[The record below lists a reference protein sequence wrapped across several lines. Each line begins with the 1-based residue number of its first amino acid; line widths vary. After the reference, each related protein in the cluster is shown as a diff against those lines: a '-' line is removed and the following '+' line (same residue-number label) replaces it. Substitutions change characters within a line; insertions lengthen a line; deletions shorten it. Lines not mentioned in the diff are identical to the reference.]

1 MQNTKTILEISG
13 MHCASCAQKI
23 ENALKKIDG
32 VKEVNVNFASEKALI
47 EHSARLSDKGEFIN
61 VIKKLGYGVLGEEA
75 SDRSDHD
82 SENDNHSDHHK
93 L

>member
-32 VKEVNVNFASEKALI
+32 VKEVNVNFAWKKRSLNTQRVCRIKASL
-47 EHSARLSDKGEFIN
+47 LM
-61 VIKKLGYGVLGEEA
+61 
-75 SDRSDHD
+75 
-82 SENDNHSDHHK
+82 
-93 L
+93 